1 MPKVS
6 RVFDAPVARR
16 DTDSWMMPI
25 NTPTIAAPSEFPRGE
40 LPPTACRSLTELGD
54 WWRDTFA
61 ARVPHDFGV
70 LGLAPYDHA
79 NIALTDI
86 ALVHGPVQAE
96 KSLLLAYC
104 SSLLAVWRVMRQAAL
119 LDLGPCTCVGE
130 PRASQDTAPH
140 RTFLVHAVDAGDGRM
155 CFAILAA
162 SEWASP
168 DTAKSAIAV
177 VMPAIAH
184 RLAHLPARRATPTRR
199 AADAAPQPC
208 RVTPREREIGQ
219 LVRAGLTNKEI
230 ARALQVSPHTVRNQV
245 AHLSQKLGARNRAQL
260 ALLMPEVADAAVA
273 SAPPRHALAQKL

>member
-1 MPKVS
+1 
-6 RVFDAPVARR
+6 
-16 DTDSWMMPI
+16 MPI
-25 NTPTIAAPSEFPRGE
+25 DTPNAFAAPSDIAPGDL
-40 LPPTACRSLTELGD
+40 LPAACRSLTELGD
-54 WWRDTFA
+54 WWRDAFA
-61 ARVPHDFGV
+61 TRVPHDFGV
-70 LGLAPYDHA
+70 LGLAPVDHA

-86 ALVHGPVQAE
+86 VLVHGPVQAE

-130 PRASQDTAPH
+130 PRASQSTAPH
-140 RTFLVHAVDAGDGRM
+140 RTFLVHAVDAGNGRM

-168 DTAKSAIAV
+168 DAAKAAIAA
-177 VMPAIAH
+177 VMPPIAH
-184 RLAHLPARRATPTRR
+184 RLTHLPAPRTAITRR
-199 AADAAPQPC
+199 ACEAAQQPC
-208 RVTPREREIGQ
+208 RITPREREIGQ

-260 ALLMPEVADAAVA
+260 ALLMPEVPDAAPA
-273 SAPPRHALAQKL
+273 SVPPRLELAQKL

>member
-1 MPKVS
+1 
-6 RVFDAPVARR
+6 
-16 DTDSWMMPI
+16 MPI
-25 NTPTIAAPSEFPRGE
+25 DTPAPCAPQPANVAWD
-40 LPPTACRSLTELGD
+40 LTPPACRSLTELGD
-54 WWRDTFA
+54 WWRDAFA

-70 LGLAPYDHA
+70 LGLAPFDHA

-130 PRASQDTAPH
+130 PLANPGSAPQ
-140 RTFLVHAVDAGDGRM
+140 RTFLVHAVDAGQGRM

-168 DTAKSAIAV
+168 DVAKSAIAT
-177 VMPAIAH
+177 VMPHIAQ
-184 RLAHLPARRATPTRR
+184 RLAHLPEPRVAATRR
-199 AADAAPQPC
+199 SVPAAPQPC

-230 ARALQVSPHTVRNQV
+230 ARTLQVSPHTVRNQV

-260 ALLMPEVADAAVA
+260 ALLMPEVPDAAPAAPRPGVA
-273 SAPPRHALAQKL
+273 AAQKL